1 MCGPIRHQYVKNL
14 AHIGKVGR
22 IGGFLARKT
31 SKLVIES
38 TSIDDFWPEIDIP
51 GKKTAR
57 TADFLARKLPNLR
70 ISSIIFSNI
79 NKREREIED
88 NTNLLRRGHFK

>member
-1 MCGPIRHQYVKNL
+1 L

-38 TSIDDFWPEIDIP
+38 TSMDDFWPEIDIL

-57 TADFLARKLPNLR
+57 NADILISLLFLLFLV
-70 ISSIIFSNI
+70 I
-79 NKREREIED
+79 
-88 NTNLLRRGHFK
+88 